1 MKLSWRSR
9 YLPKQAAMT
18 FKEAVKTQIHVFR
31 RITWFLFEFFFFNVM
46 MCALVCRLIYNKT
59 THTTSSPPGVDI
71 RVPGF
76 GQTFSL
82 EYVDPS
88 ERSVGEL
95 IISDKTNTWL
105 M

>member
-1 MKLSWRSR
+1 MVSLCD
-9 YLPKQAAMT
+9 
-18 FKEAVKTQIHVFR
+18 
-31 RITWFLFEFFFFNVM
+31 NV
-46 MCALVCRLIYNKT
+46 CVLVCRLIYNKT

-95 IISDKTNTWL
+95 IISKKQIHGRGENRVTLPHTHL
-105 M
+105 LYTHHGVFGQHQQ